1 MITPGFSLQDMLL
14 FFSESTK
21 NTPSASHKQDE
32 EVQDG
37 AATAGLRLPGFPG
50 QEMLRD
56 ATNGPPTLDKRAL

>member
-32 EVQDG
+32 EVQ
-37 AATAGLRLPGFPG
+37 TGLPQRVSGCLASPGL
-50 QEMLRD
+50 EMLRD